1 MCAPPDYTEL
11 SLPPP
16 SPHPPAAIPTVKVA
30 GASARVMAGA
40 GALGVAS
47 PGPIK
52 MRNPGMLLDIRVEP
66 GASVTQV
73 SP

>member
-1 MCAPPDYTEL
+1 
-11 SLPPP
+11 
-16 SPHPPAAIPTVKVA
+16 
-30 GASARVMAGA
+30 MAGA